1 MGFCNFQKG
10 GILDPNKDLEEAAQ
24 KRADELKKQK
34 EERLKKRKAKPLTA
48 DDFKDKR
55 VSKLGADE
63 ANGLAGSTLSALKK
77 SKKQKG
83 DEAEM
88 QARRNHLGTSFS
100 SFISGDL
107 HVDSSAPLAQRIQDV
122 LTQATEREV
131 KPIYLACSSGQVD
144 VCEYFIAQG
153 ENIDATNETDLSTPL
168 HGACN
173 SGHLHVV
180 KYLLEAK
187 ADLNSKTST
196 GANALH
202 MSCQSAHFEIIQLLL
217 SRGVNIDQAT
227 TSGITPLMFSSRI
240 GDQRTCQ
247 LLLDNNADLFAI
259 FDGLTAHDWAAAE
272 GHVSV
277 ASLLQL
283 RMRLKKVED
292 MVEATGAPA
301 LYLAAEKGHL
311 DLVEEIVSTQPDVKL
326 DSMHNGRTPLFVA
339 CELGFTELADF
350 LLEHQADPNLA
361 CEGVSPLCAAVRK
374 SFVGPIETL
383 VRHGATVDG
392 PHDGES
398 LFDAVAAMHEKA
410 KEAFILGGTPEADAF
425 AGPAATFQYF
435 QLLKAKNELAPE
447 FVETLTACILDA
459 ARTDTP
465 PLVTA
470 VEKGQDDVFEWMLA
484 NGAFVD
490 GGDAEGTTA
499 LLVACNEGKQ
509 ELVKALTEQ
518 GALVNACNVDGST
531 PLHMSCQ
538 RNFPEI
544 TRMLLE
550 HGAAPNVLFQEGITP
565 LMMAARY
572 GGLEAAQV
580 LCEFGADPT
589 LRFEGRIALEYA
601 IEDQQEAVAAFLR
614 TATMSYVCEN
624 DKADELRYLVFLGC
638 AVTEPLDENEATPL
652 HLAATMGNTETC
664 KTLIELGADVNAT
677 QRSGAS
683 PLHFACQKGH
693 PDVVRLLVTSKAD
706 IDMASFKGGIT
717 PLMMAARFG
726 QLEAAQM
733 LAWAGA
739 RLEIDF
745 DGKRAVDWAEEQGQ
759 TEVAEFLKFME
770 QDNLANGAAPKPVIE
785 ID

>member
-1 MGFCNFQKG
+1 
-10 GILDPNKDLEEAAQ
+10 LDPNKDNEEAAQ
-24 KRADELKKQK
+24 KRAEEKKQK
-34 EERLKKRKAKPLTA
+34 EERVARQKRKAKQLTA

-55 VSKLGADE
+55 VSKMGDDAQSR
-63 ANGLAGSTLSALKK
+63 LAGSTLSALKK

-100 SFISGDL
+100 SFNFDDI
-107 HVDSSAPLAQRIQDV
+107 HVESSAPFAQRIQHV
-122 LTQATEREV
+122 LTQAGERGV

-144 VCEYFIAQG
+144 VCEYFVAQG
-153 ENIDATNETDLSTPL
+153 ENIDITNETDLSTPL

-180 KYLLEAK
+180 KYLLETK
-187 ADLNSKTST
+187 ADVNAKTST

-202 MSCQSAHFEIIQLLL
+202 MSCQSGHYDIIQLLL
-217 SRGVNIDQAT
+217 SSGVDIDQAT
-227 TSGITPLMFSSRI
+227 TNGISPLMFSSRI

-247 LLLDNNADLFAI
+247 LLLDKNADLFAI

-272 GHVSV
+272 GHVTI

-283 RMRLKKVED
+283 RMRLKKVEE

-311 DLVEEIVSTQPDVKL
+311 DLVEEIVSTQPELKL
-326 DSMHNGRTPLFVA
+326 DTMYNGRTPLFVA
-339 CELGFTELADF
+339 CDLGFTELADF

-361 CEGVSPLCAAVRK
+361 CEGVSPLSAATNK
-374 SFVGPIETL
+374 SFVGPVETL
-383 VRHGATVDG
+383 VRHGATVALQDG
-392 PHDGES
+392 GS
-398 LFDAVAAMHEKA
+398 LFETVAALHEKA
-410 KEAFILGGTPEADAF
+410 KEAFIIGGTPEADAL

-435 QLLKAKNELAPE
+435 QLLKVKNELATE
-447 FVETLTACILDA
+447 LTEKLTACILDA

-465 PLVTA
+465 PLVAA
-470 VEKGQDDVFEWMLA
+470 VEKGEDDVFEWILA

-509 ELVKALTEQ
+509 ELVKALLDQ
-518 GALVNACNVDGST
+518 GALVNACNMDGST

-544 TRMLLE
+544 TRLLLE

-601 IEDQQEAVAAFLR
+601 IEDQQEAVATFLR
-614 TATMSYVCEN
+614 AATMRYVCEN

-638 AVTEPLDENEATPL
+638 GVSDSLDENEATPL
-652 HLAATMGNTETC
+652 HMAATMGNTETC
-664 KTLIELGADVNAT
+664 KALIELGADVNIT

-706 IDMASFKGGIT
+706 IDMASFRGGIT

-739 RLEIDF
+739 RLDIDF

-770 QDNLANGAAPKPVIE
+770 LDTAQTSQ
-785 ID
+785 